1 MSPSQGRVRACL
13 TEDESQRGKAGGAH
27 RLAAVVGLDGQG
39 SAVAIVG
46 EIELHGGGDD
56 FAVADKQTEQH
67 G

>member
-1 MSPSQGRVRACL
+1 MLRQAACL
-13 TEDESQRGKAGGAH
+13 TEDESQRSKAGSTH

-39 SAVAIVG
+39 SAVAIMG
-46 EIELHGGGDD
+46 EIELHDGGDD